1 VQCILSRRKCV
12 CSLVEALQNEPYN
25 APPFPAGPVFRLDFL
40 GFSNATRRRTLG
52 PRSGIFVARRSVSR
66 NVLADAA
73 RDALR
78 ILAWQLGWV
87 VAIALIGALVWGT
100 KTALAI
106 LVGGAIGSIWTIYM
120 ALTLFKH
127 SLTYGVRMSA
137 ASFLLAWVIKLGL
150 TIGLLVIAFR
160 SRLFAPLG
168 LLCGLFGALLAYW
181 AWLLRRK
188 HAVNADGK

>member
-1 VQCILSRRKCV
+1 
-12 CSLVEALQNEPYN
+12 
-25 APPFPAGPVFRLDFL
+25 
-40 GFSNATRRRTLG
+40 
-52 PRSGIFVARRSVSR
+52 VSR

-87 VAIALIGALVWGT
+87 VAIALLGAFGWGS
-100 KTALAI
+100 KTALAV
-106 LVGGAIGSIWTIYM
+106 LVGGAIGSLWTIYM

-127 SLTYGVRMSA
+127 SLTHGVRMSA

-160 SRLFAPLG
+160 SRIFAPLG
-168 LLCGLFGALLAYW
+168 LLCGLFGALAAYW